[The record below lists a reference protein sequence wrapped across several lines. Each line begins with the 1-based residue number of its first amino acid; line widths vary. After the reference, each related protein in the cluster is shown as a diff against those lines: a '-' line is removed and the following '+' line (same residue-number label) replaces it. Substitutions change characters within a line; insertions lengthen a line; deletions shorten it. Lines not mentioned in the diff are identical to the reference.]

1 MKTLFA
7 LITLS
12 LLVELS
18 GLCAQE
24 SLVEVEPKQL
34 AKSIR
39 EIIAHRGS
47 SADRPENTVAS
58 ALRAVESKATAIEID
73 VRTTADGHLVLMHD
87 SSVDRTT
94 NGFGQVSALTL
105 AQIKAL
111 DAGSKFNFQFKG
123 EQVATL
129 DELLQ
134 LSVEKKVD
142 LLLDLKESG
151 DAYAQSIAVAVNR
164 YANGRRIIVGVRSVE
179 QAAQFRKLLPESRQL
194 GFIPTPDSIEA
205 FSRAGVDMIRL
216 WSDWL
221 QDETLVQRVRA
232 VAVKLQVNVDQGSM
246 AEVEPLI
253 RHQPEAIL
261 CDNPA
266 LLVETLARLNGS

>member
-1 MKTLFA
+1 
-7 LITLS
+7 
-12 LLVELS
+12 
-18 GLCAQE
+18 
-24 SLVEVEPKQL
+24 
-34 AKSIR
+34 
-39 EIIAHRGS
+39 
-47 SADRPENTVAS
+47 
-58 ALRAVESKATAIEID
+58 
-73 VRTTADGHLVLMHD
+73 MHD

-253 RHQPEAIL
+253 RYQPEAIL